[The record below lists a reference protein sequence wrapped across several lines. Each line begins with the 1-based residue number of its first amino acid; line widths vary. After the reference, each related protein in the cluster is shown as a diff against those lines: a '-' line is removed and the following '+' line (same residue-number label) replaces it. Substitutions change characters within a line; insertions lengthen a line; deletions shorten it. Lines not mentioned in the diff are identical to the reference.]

1 MKITY
6 KNLEYKDIPILTPI
20 MKAAFDADTRMHTDL
35 SEDGPRGYDT
45 GELLERLLKRENA
58 DSKVILRDG
67 QMIGEYTII
76 KGRDYF
82 TLDMLFLNPQYE
94 SMGIGEIVWGD
105 IERAYPEAAGWYVE
119 TPAYSTR
126 NHHFYKKCGF
136 KIMKENIDEKST
148 FLKIKGNGQF
158 KRSAEEFE

>member
-1 MKITY
+1 MKITGAVQPVTY
-6 KNLEYKDIPILTPI
+6 RNLEYKDILMLTPI

-35 SEDGPRGYDT
+35 YEDGPWGYDT
-45 GELLERLLKRENA
+45 GELLEKLLKEENTV
-58 DSKVILRDG
+58 SRVILCGG
-67 QMIGEYTII
+67 QIIGEYTIT

-82 TLDMLFLNPQYE
+82 TLDLLFLNPQYE
-94 SMGIGEIVWGD
+94 SKGIGAIVWRD

-136 KIMKENIDEKST
+136 VLMKENICEDGEKS
-148 FLKIKGNGQF
+148 FVF
-158 KRSAEEFE
+158 VKRR